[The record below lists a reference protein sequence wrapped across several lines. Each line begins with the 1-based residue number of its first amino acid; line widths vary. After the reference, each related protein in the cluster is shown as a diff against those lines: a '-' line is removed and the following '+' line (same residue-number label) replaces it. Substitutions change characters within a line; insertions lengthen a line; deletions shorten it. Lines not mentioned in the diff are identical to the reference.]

1 MPKILVIEDEAH
13 ILENIVETLDME
25 GFTVRGASDGHKGIE
40 IAREF
45 FPELII
51 CDIMMPEINGYG
63 VLLELRGYPPTARVP
78 FIFLTALAEKEDMRK
93 GMELGADDYLTK
105 PFTSVELLGAVNAR
119 LQRHDT
125 IVQPYAEQM
134 NNLRQN
140 MTRAL
145 PHELRTPLTG
155 IIGYAEMVLMDT
167 ETMNPEQIR
176 RMVQVIY
183 KSGMRLYRVIENYL
197 FYAQLEL
204 MYMDSK
210 RVEEIRN
217 THIARASSVIR
228 DVASRIARSVQRFD
242 DLNLQLDSIDVKIS
256 PENLAKIIEEIVDN
270 ALKFSPPQT
279 PVHITGKPN
288 GSAFQLTITDQGRG
302 MTADQIESIGAYM
315 QFERKVYEQQG
326 LGLGLVIARRI
337 AELYGGNLSI
347 NSIAEQGTT
356 INVMLPMH
364 IVTDNSG

>member
-25 GFTVRGASDGHKGIE
+25 GFTVRGANDGQKGIE
-40 IAREF
+40 VAREF
-45 FPELII
+45 LPELII
-51 CDIMMPEINGYG
+51 CDIMMPEVNGYG
-63 VLLELRGYPPTARVP
+63 VLLELRNHQPTARIP
-78 FIFLTALAEKEDMRK
+78 FIFLTALAEKDDMRK

-105 PFTSVELLGAVNAR
+105 PFTSAELLGAVNAR
-119 LQRHDT
+119 LQRHDS
-125 IVQPYAEQM
+125 IVQPYAQQM
-134 NNLRQN
+134 DSLRQN

-204 MYMDSK
+204 IYMDSR

-217 THIARASSVIR
+217 NHSARASSVIR
-228 DVASRIARSVQRFD
+228 DVASRIARGAQRVDDINVQVDSVD
-242 DLNLQLDSIDVKIS
+242 IKIS
-256 PENLAKIIEEIVDN
+256 PENLAKVIEEIVDN
-270 ALKFSPPQT
+270 ALKFSEPQT
-279 PVHITGKPN
+279 PVQITGKPN
-288 GSAFQLTITDQGRG
+288 GSAFHLTITDQGRG
-302 MTADQIESIGAYM
+302 MTPDQIESIGAYM

-337 AELYGGNLSI
+337 AELYGGSLSI
-347 NSIAEQGTT
+347 DSSAGHGTT
-356 INVMLPMH
+356 INIRLPMQ
-364 IVTDNSG
+364 I